1 MVGRIVWYS
10 DYKTQGLVTVTN
22 EHGEA
27 QSYFLLLS
35 KIVKR
40 PEKIQAGNFV
50 KFHKIIPAA
59 RQGLLPVAL
68 EVIVSEHPF
77 TETSAG
83 AAALAGEVR
92 S

>member
-1 MVGRIVWYS
+1 MIGRIVWYS
-10 DYKTQGLVTVTN
+10 DFKTQGLVTVTD
-22 EHGEA
+22 EHGVT

-40 PEKIQAGNFV
+40 PEKIQAGHYV

-59 RQGLLPVAL
+59 RQGLLPTCVD
-68 EVIVSEHPF
+68 VVVSEYPF
-77 TETSAG
+77 TETNAG